1 MIEAV
6 KINVANTQYEVISEL
21 AVEFGYEI
29 TDDPGDKESDIF
41 WQDNAITPDQLSA
54 LSSDQRINHFPG
66 IFTISRKD
74 HLGKNLK
81 GMSSLFP
88 NSFKFFP
95 PTWVLPKDFPD
106 LKSQFNEKRA
116 KTFICKPEAL
126 SQGKGIFLTRKLEEI
141 PERCVVQRYLHRPF
155 LIDGLKFDLRVYVLI
170 TSCDPL
176 RVYMHKEGLVR
187 LATEP
192 YTHPVPSNIN
202 NICMHL
208 TNYAINKNSEKFEFN
223 DDAEKSF
230 TGHKRSLSVFMDK
243 LSEQGH
249 NSSALWQEIGDIVV
263 KTLCIAKPSLSH
275 LYRSSQPNDL
285 TGSICFQILGFDIFL
300 TDRLRPILLE
310 VNHTPSFTTDT
321 PLDLKIK
328 KAVIGDALNMLG
340 LTHKPEIDMKLN
352 RGNKGIKEIRN
363 IKSLIKEKWNCNRA
377 EIEELH
383 KGGYS
388 KIYPNG
394 KEEFEEFIFAARD
407 LWLSNLGVRK
417 KKSRENSM
425 SVLKT
430 QINASPNKYL
440 TTYTPVQGLQAG
452 GQVQGSGRKYGNN
465 NDKQKVVVG
474 IVPGV
479 TRSIKMFESNTK
491 GIQRLPALKLAYGGY
506 IQPRLFDFSDSKHI
520 IVMNRDEKQG

>member
-1 MIEAV
+1 MNETV

-21 AVEFGYEI
+21 ATDLNYEI
-29 TDDPGDKESDIF
+29 IDDPGDNDSDIF

-54 LSSDQRINHFPG
+54 FSSNQRINHFPG

-81 GMSSLFP
+81 GMESLFP

-95 PTWVLPKDFPD
+95 PTWILPKDFAD
-106 LKSQFNEKRA
+106 LKAQFNEKRA

-141 PERCVVQRYLHRPF
+141 PEKCVVQRYLHRPF
-155 LIDGLKFDLRVYVLI
+155 LIDGLKFDLRVYVLV

-192 YTHPVPSNIN
+192 YTSPVPSNLS

-223 DDAEKSF
+223 IDAEKSF
-230 TGHKRSLSVFMDK
+230 TGHKRSLSVFMEK

-249 NSSALWQEIGDIVV
+249 NSEALWQEIGNIVN
-263 KTLCIAKPSLSH
+263 KTLCVAQPSLSH

-328 KAVIGDALNMLG
+328 KMVIGDALKMLG
-340 LTHKPEIDMKLN
+340 LSQKPEIDMKLN
-352 RGNKGIKEIRN
+352 RNNRGIKELRN
-363 IKSLIKEKWNCNRA
+363 LKNTIKEKWNFSRA
-377 EIEELH
+377 EIEESF

-394 KEEFEEFIFAARD
+394 QEEFEEYILAAKD

-425 SVLKT
+425 SVLKS
-430 QINASPNKYL
+430 QVSASPNKYL
-440 TTYTPVQGLQAG
+440 TTYTPVQGLQA
-452 GQVQGSGRKYGNN
+452 VQGSGRKFKNN
-465 NDKQKVVVG
+465 ETPKMVG
-474 IVPGV
+474 RVAAV
-479 TRSIKMFESNTK
+479 SKSIKIFEAQTK
-491 GIQRLPALKLAYGGY
+491 GVQKLPGLKLALGGF
-506 IQPRLFDFSDSKHI
+506 IQPRLFDFNDSKHI
-520 IVMNRDEKQG
+520 IVIQKDEKQG